1 MIKDEGIDFL
11 NGAVYDND
19 KKLFV
24 RESFRVAPHN
34 SYVLFDEVYKQSE
47 TKGYEVEATH
57 VGLPFLDEDE
67 EVIGKNAPYVK
78 IEYYHNSP
86 IVEYEYDETK
96 EKYSRISDGE
106 QTVDLETETPIE
118 LDNIFIIEADHQVID
133 SDGRRAINLES
144 GGFGY
149 LLQKGKVQ
157 KVQWENDNGYLIP
170 VKDNEVVPF
179 VRGKTWIN
187 VIQTTPPANVEQVQ
201 IEEYNE

>member
-1 MIKDEGIDFL
+1 GPVRSAREYYFNIANGYDALYIYHGAAKFVDQMIKDEGIDFL

-57 VGLPFLDEDE
+57 DGLPFLDEDE

-96 EKYSRISDGE
+96 EKYSRISD
-106 QTVDLETETPIE
+106 
-118 LDNIFIIEADHQVID
+118 
-133 SDGRRAINLES
+133 
-144 GGFGY
+144 
-149 LLQKGKVQ
+149 
-157 KVQWENDNGYLIP
+157 
-170 VKDNEVVPF
+170 
-179 VRGKTWIN
+179 
-187 VIQTTPPANVEQVQ
+187 
-201 IEEYNE
+201 